1 MSFSNYLK
9 NFFISLI
16 LLCVMFD
23 FSWSNDQLTPAQ
35 GNNLINS
42 LGKKKNIFLIEIS
55 RKEDECLKLFFSGNC
70 LENLLIEHDKG
81 IREFEIKKQIILK
94 RVRMYESKL
103 RKKRRESKIKN
114 SR

>member
-1 MSFSNYLK
+1 MFFSSYLK

-16 LLCVMFD
+16 FLCLMFE
-23 FSWSNDQLTPAQ
+23 FSWAKDLITPAQ
-35 GNNLINS
+35 GKNLINS
-42 LGKKKNIFLIEIS
+42 LGEKKNSFLIEIS

-94 RVRMYESKL
+94 RVRIYESKL
-103 RKKRRESKIKN
+103 RKKRRENKIKN